1 MISKEVKKLQTKV
14 LNRYIKLSTK
24 YPILVDAWNDDVVN
38 IVLNS
43 RGNPNT
49 GLVLNKPIHK
59 SDFSK
64 DGLIDSFDK
73 DYYEDDLEWFNG
85 QKDYIINLSYVFFNL
100 GLKDTN
106 AINYCAEL
114 LDTREYSNVLMAL
127 VTMNQ
132 LKFKR

>member
-1 MISKEVKKLQTKV
+1 MISREVKKLQTKV

-24 YPILVDAWNDDVVN
+24 YPILVDSWNDEVVN
-38 IVLNS
+38 IVLNG
-43 RGNPNT
+43 RGNPNS
-49 GLVLNKPIHK
+49 GLGINKPIYK

-64 DGLIDSFDK
+64 DGLIYSLDK
-73 DYYEDDLEWFNG
+73 DYYDDELEWFTYN
-85 QKDYIINLSYVFFNL
+85 KDHIINLSYVFLNL

-106 AINYCAEL
+106 AINYCVEL
-114 LDTREYSNVLMAL
+114 LNTREYSNVLMAL

>member
-24 YPILVDAWNDDVVN
+24 YPILADAWNDDVVN
-38 IVLNS
+38 IVLNG
-43 RGNPNT
+43 RGNPNS
-49 GLVLNKPIHK
+49 GLVINKPIYK
-59 SDFSK
+59 SHFSK
-64 DGLIDSFDK
+64 DGLIDSLDK
-73 DYYEDDLEWFNG
+73 DYYDDELEWFTDN
-85 QKDYIINLSYVFFNL
+85 KDHIINLSYVFLNL
-100 GLKDTN
+100 GLNDTN
-106 AINYCAEL
+106 AINYCGEL

>member
-1 MISKEVKKLQTKV
+1 MISREVKKLQTKV

-24 YPILVDAWNDDVVN
+24 YPILADAWNDAVVS
-38 IVLNS
+38 IVLNG
-43 RGNPNT
+43 RGNPNS
-49 GLVLNKPIHK
+49 GLGINKPIYK

-64 DGLIDSFDK
+64 DGLIDSLDK
-73 DYYEDDLEWFNG
+73 DYYDDELEWFTDN
-85 QKDYIINLSYVFFNL
+85 KDHIINLSYVFLNL

-106 AINYCAEL
+106 AINYCVEL
-114 LDTREYSNVLMAL
+114 LNTREYSNVLMAL

>member
-1 MISKEVKKLQTKV
+1 MISREVKKLQTKV

-24 YPILVDAWNDDVVN
+24 YPILADAWNDEVVN
-38 IVLNS
+38 IVLNCG
-43 RGNPNT
+43 GNSNT

-64 DGLIDSFDK
+64 DGLIYSLDK
-73 DYYEDDLEWFNG
+73 DYYDDELEWFTYN
-85 QKDYIINLSYVFFNL
+85 KDHIINLSYVFLNL

-106 AINYCAEL
+106 AINYCVEL
-114 LDTREYSNVLMAL
+114 LNTREYSNVLMAL